1 MRHKSAVRRIVGW
14 ARWRQCCVLLSLL
27 AVQGLHTSTTLGQNC
42 TDNALSSCVDTNP
55 LWLPNGGSDFAS
67 VDTTAAQRPRTATAA
82 LSSQYA
88 HKPILLTAP
97 GPDPYGTEIEAV
109 GHVLDVTLGATVGVL
124 PRLELGIAAPLVLS
138 QSGSGVSAGTSAQTD
153 DISGVALRDPRAAVG
168 FDLFD
173 VRGDELRLSSKA
185 SYTLGVPLGD
195 ETAFAGER
203 GLVNAPQIAVVA
215 RWQRFT
221 FGTALGLR
229 LRAPVQLADARVGS
243 QLTTALGL
251 AVDALEKRR
260 LTLALE
266 AWALPSLVSQGHITA
281 GGTQVDGSYVPAEW
295 LVSARSTLVDE
306 LSAQLGFGTA
316 IPLSSS
322 TRTTPGGQQTSDHF
336 SGPPSAQFR
345 VLLAV
350 RYLIQP

>member
-1 MRHKSAVRRIVGW
+1 LA
-14 ARWRQCCVLLSLL
+14 LLTS
-27 AVQGLHTSTTLGQNC
+27 QGLARSAWAQDC
-42 TDNALSSCVDTNP
+42 TDNTLSTCVDTNP
-55 LWLPNGGSDFAS
+55 LWLPNGDTDFAS
-67 VDTTAAQRPRTATAA
+67 VDTTAAQRPRTASAA

-88 HKPILLTAP
+88 HKPIVLTAP
-97 GPDPYGTEIEAV
+97 GPDPYGTEVEAV
-109 GHVLDVTLGATVGVL
+109 GHVLDVTLGATVGLL

-138 QSGSGVSAGTSAQTD
+138 QGGTGVSAGTSVQAE
-153 DISGVALRDPRAAVG
+153 DISGVRLRDPRATVG

-173 VRGDELRLSSKA
+173 VRGDELQLSSKA

-203 GLVNAPQIAVVA
+203 GLVNAPQVAIVA
-215 RWQRFT
+215 RWHRFT

-243 QLTTALGL
+243 QLTAALGI
-251 AVDALEKRR
+251 AVDALQKRR

-266 AWALPSLVSQGHITA
+266 AWAMPSLVSQGYLTA
-281 GGTQVDGSYVPAEW
+281 GGTQVESSQVPAEW
-295 LVSARSTLVDE
+295 LVSARSTLVED

-316 IPLSSS
+316 IPLSST
-322 TRTTPGGQQTSDHF
+322 TRTPPSGQQSHDRF
-336 SGPPSAQFR
+336 AALPSAQFR

-350 RYLIQP
+350 RYTIQP